1 MGPMSTSSLWRPSGG
16 GTAVGMLLGGFVGFD
31 WRFGTKWHLI
41 PEFSLHVTAAG
52 DVPVSGA
59 VVMLGSALARDF

>member
-1 MGPMSTSSLWRPSGG
+1 
-16 GTAVGMLLGGFVGFD
+16 
-31 WRFGTKWHLI
+31 
-41 PEFSLHVTAAG
+41 VTAAG